1 MLRDFVDL
9 QLLVIGI
16 PSVTQFHESFYNR
29 VFAEGL
35 IIIILSMSN
44 FFTFFHQIKKKKKQT
59 KKEKESTVPAPVP
72 ALAYG

>member
-29 VFAEGL
+29 AFAEGL

-44 FFTFFHQIKKKKKQT
+44 SFTFFHQIKKKKNKQ
-59 KKEKESTVPAPVP
+59 KKKRKVRY
-72 ALAYG
+72 LRRFLH